1 MTVELSTLEG
11 GLRVASD
18 AMPELETAAIGVWV
32 DAGARNESPAQGG
45 VSHLLEHMAFKGTER
60 RSARAIAEE
69 VEAVGGQ
76 INAYTS
82 REQTAYFIRVLKEDV
97 ELALDILADILQHST
112 FEAAELEREREVV
125 IQEISQVQDT
135 PDDLIFDLLQETAF
149 PDQPMGRS
157 ILGSADRV
165 RAFERQALMSYM
177 ERHYQAPRMV
187 LAASGRI
194 QHEALVGRVGELF
207 RLPAGTAQARQSAHY
222 QGGERREVRQLEQAH
237 ITLAF
242 PGLAFDDEDFYAIQ
256 VLSTVLGGGMSSR
269 LFQELREKRGLCYSV
284 FSFASAYLDAG
295 LFGVY
300 AGTGENEVGEL
311 VPVLCDEI
319 ARVAEDVDEAETARA
334 RAQHKAGIMM
344 GLEAPMA
351 RCEHLGRQLLIYGRA
366 IPTAELIAEIDAVD
380 TAALKR
386 VAGRVLGGGPPVL
399 AAIGPISRLESYD
412 RVRARFS

>member
-165 RAFERQALMSYM
+165 RALS
-177 ERHYQAPRMV
+177 
-187 LAASGRI
+187 
-194 QHEALVGRVGELF
+194 
-207 RLPAGTAQARQSAHY
+207 AR
-222 QGGERREVRQLEQAH
+222 
-237 ITLAF
+237 
-242 PGLAFDDEDFYAIQ
+242 PW
-256 VLSTVLGGGMSSR
+256 
-269 LFQELREKRGLCYSV
+269 
-284 FSFASAYLDAG
+284 
-295 LFGVY
+295 
-300 AGTGENEVGEL
+300 
-311 VPVLCDEI
+311 
-319 ARVAEDVDEAETARA
+319 
-334 RAQHKAGIMM
+334 
-344 GLEAPMA
+344 
-351 RCEHLGRQLLIYGRA
+351 
-366 IPTAELIAEIDAVD
+366 
-380 TAALKR
+380 
-386 VAGRVLGGGPPVL
+386 
-399 AAIGPISRLESYD
+399 
-412 RVRARFS
+412 

>member
-1 MTVELSTLEG
+1 MTVQLATLG
-11 GLRVASD
+11 DGLRVASD
-18 AMPELETAAIGVWV
+18 AMPELETAALGVWV
-32 DAGARNESPAQGG
+32 NAGARNESSAQGG
-45 VSHLLEHMAFKGTER
+45 VSHLLEHMAFKGTGR

-125 IQEISQVQDT
+125 IQEIGQVQDT

-157 ILGSADRV
+157 ILGSIERV
-165 RAFERQALMSYM
+165 RAFERQALVGYM
-177 ERHYQAPRMV
+177 ERHYQAPQMV

-194 QHEALVGRVGELF
+194 DHEALVERVGELF
-207 RLPAGTAQARQSAHY
+207 RLPAGAAEARQPARY
-222 QGGERREVRQLEQAH
+222 QGGERREERQLEQAH
-237 ITLAF
+237 LALAF

-300 AGTGENEVGEL
+300 AGTGEGELGEL

-319 ARVAEDVDEAETARA
+319 ARVAEDVDESETARA

-351 RCEHLGRQLLIYGRA
+351 RCEHLGRQLLIYDRA

-380 TAALKR
+380 ATALKR
-386 VAGRVLGGGPPVL
+386 VAGRVLAGGPPAL

-412 RVRARFS
+412 AVRARFS